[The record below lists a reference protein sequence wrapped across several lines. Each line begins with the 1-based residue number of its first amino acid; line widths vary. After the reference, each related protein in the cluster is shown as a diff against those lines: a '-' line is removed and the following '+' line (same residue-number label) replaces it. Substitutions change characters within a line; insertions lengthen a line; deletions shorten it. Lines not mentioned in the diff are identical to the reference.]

1 MRNLLKT
8 ALFVLLAAILLN
20 ACSQKAAPTVTSIP
34 PAGVGANNGAG
45 LANPASVNCE
55 EKGGK
60 LEFRER
66 SELGQYGICV
76 FEDNLQCEEWALLR
90 GECPEGGI
98 KVTGFVTEAAVF
110 CAITG
115 GEYAVTSNSGAADEQ
130 GTCTFKDSTT
140 CDVWE
145 YFGGKCYP
153 VR

>member
-1 MRNLLKT
+1 MRIQFKLTFFIFLT
-8 ALFVLLAAILLN
+8 AIMFS
-20 ACSQKAAPTVTSIP
+20 ACSQKTAPTITSIP
-34 PAGVGANNGAG
+34 STGVGAHEVG

-66 SELGQYGICV
+66 GELGQYGVCV
-76 FEDNLQCEEWALLR
+76 FEDNLQCEEWAMMR
-90 GECPEGGI
+90 GECPEGGV
-98 KVTGFVTEAAVF
+98 KVTGYVTQAAVF

-115 GEYAVTSNSGAADEQ
+115 GEYSVTSNSGAADEQ
-130 GTCTFKDSTT
+130 GTCTFRDSTT

-153 VR
+153 VK